1 MRGDLSVRG
10 FSQTIKR
17 PIAAA
22 TTRFYAGEPIHSLA
36 TNTAGAVSA
45 VGYVPA
51 AANTPVIGT
60 HRFGGICIEEPTGT
74 TQNSATVGAQKVAC
88 ALPIP
93 DLGKI
98 RGVAD
103 VPANIATDALLTAL
117 IGDFVL
123 IKYAATGSVIGGP
136 SYTMLTTPSANTSGL
151 EIVGGNF
158 ALGLLDVVIDP
169 RAIRNAIS

>member
-1 MRGDLSVRG
+1 MRADLSVRG
-10 FSQTIKR
+10 FAQTLKR

-22 TTRFYAGEPIHSLA
+22 TTRFYAGEPLHSTA
-36 TNTAGAVSA
+36 TNTSGAVSA

-60 HRFGGICIEEPTGT
+60 HRLGGICIQEPVGT
-74 TQNSATVGAQKVAC
+74 TLTSSTVGAQHVAC

-98 RGVAD
+98 RGVGD
-103 VPANIATDALLTAL
+103 VAANIATDTLLTAL
-117 IGDFVL
+117 EGSFTL

-136 SYTMLTTPSANTSGL
+136 LYTLLTTVSANSSGL
-151 EIVGGNF
+151 EIVGGNS
-158 ALGLLDVVIDP
+158 ALGLLDVVVDP

>member
-1 MRGDLSVRG
+1 MRADLSIRG
-10 FSQTIKR
+10 FSQTLPR

-22 TTRFYAGEPIHSLA
+22 TTRFYAGEPLHSTA

-51 AANTPVIGT
+51 AADTPVIGT
-60 HRFGGICIEEPTGT
+60 YRFGGIVSQEPVVAAVTST
-74 TQNSATVGAQKVAC
+74 TVAAQKVNC
-88 ALPIP
+88 TLPIA
-93 DLGKI
+93 DLGRI
-98 RGVAD
+98 RGVGD
-103 VPANIATDALLTAL
+103 IVANIATDALLTAL

-136 SYTMLTTPSANTSGL
+136 LYTMRTTASANTSGL
-151 EIVGGNF
+151 EIVGGNS